1 MLSLLKEK
9 QIDMNI
15 KQLNKSKTPI
25 IKMDETLSELK
36 EKVVFKEKVDFANQV
51 LKSVG
56 LPKTSK

>member
-1 MLSLLKEK
+1 
-9 QIDMNI
+9 
-15 KQLNKSKTPI
+15 
-25 IKMDETLSELK
+25 MDETLSELK